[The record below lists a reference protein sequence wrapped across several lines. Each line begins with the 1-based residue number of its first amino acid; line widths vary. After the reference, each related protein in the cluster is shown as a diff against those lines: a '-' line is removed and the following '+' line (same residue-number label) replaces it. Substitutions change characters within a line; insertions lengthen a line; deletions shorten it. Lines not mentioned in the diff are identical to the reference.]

1 MQLNPDE
8 MKPVINRLKRAQGQL
23 NGIIRMLEEGDD
35 CQKIVTQLAAA
46 SKAVDRASFAVV
58 ANGLQQCL
66 TSDKPEMTPE
76 QLEKMFLSL
85 A

>member
-1 MQLNPDE
+1 MKLDPDE

-23 NGIIRMLEEGDD
+23 NGVIRMLQEGDD

-58 ANGLQQCL
+58 ACGLQQCL
-66 TSDKPEMTPE
+66 ASDNPELSPQE
-76 QLEKMFLSL
+76 LEKMFLSL

>member
-23 NGIIRMLEEGDD
+23 KGIIRMLEEGDD

-58 ANGLQQCL
+58 ASGLQQCL
-66 TSDKPEMTPE
+66 TADEPEMTPD

>member
-1 MQLNPDE
+1 MQLDPEE

-23 NGIIRMLEEGDD
+23 KGIIRMLEEGDD
-35 CQKIVTQLAAA
+35 CQKIVTQLTAA
-46 SKAVDRASFAVV
+46 SKAVDRASFAVI
-58 ANGLQQCL
+58 ASGLQQCL